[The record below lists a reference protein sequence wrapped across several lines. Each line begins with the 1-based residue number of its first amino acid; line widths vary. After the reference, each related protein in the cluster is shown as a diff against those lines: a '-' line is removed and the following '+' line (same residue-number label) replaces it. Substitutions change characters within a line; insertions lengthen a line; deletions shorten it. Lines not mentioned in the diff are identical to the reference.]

1 MAVMILKA
9 PVILN
14 FHVVL
19 FIYLFFM
26 NGYIKRKSTSAAS
39 TTKFLE
45 IPTIPK
51 QFKQYFVIS
60 FTITFKQHI
69 GIRHFVFSR

>member
-1 MAVMILKA
+1 
-9 PVILN
+9 
-14 FHVVL
+14 
-19 FIYLFFM
+19 M

-45 IPTIPK
+45 SPTIPN

-60 FTITFKQHI
+60 STITFKQHI